1 MFIKGRWLILGLI
14 LTIIVSSGA
23 TVVALNVTGTGP
35 LAATGAGNPAFAK
48 LMETYNTIQQ
58 NYFQDVP
65 TDKMVNGAIDGMIK
79 SLDDPYSTYMDPTQA
94 QSFHENISSS
104 FEGIGAQISEE
115 DGKIVI
121 ESPIKGSPAEKAG
134 LRPKDRILSVD
145 GKDLQ
150 GMKSSEAVTYIRG
163 KKGTKAELVI
173 ERPGETGTMNVTVI
187 RDTIP
192 QETVYSEMLSDGIG
206 KIRISQFSEPTGDDF
221 AKALTEL
228 QGKGMKGLILD
239 LRQNP
244 GGLLSVAVDIGNRLI
259 PDQKL
264 ILQVEYRDG
273 KKEVYR
279 SKHGKSDFPIVVLV
293 DDGSASAAEILA
305 GSLKESGDYPLVG
318 TKTFGKGTVQT
329 TEEFQDGSNIKYTTA
344 KWLTPDGNWIHKK
357 GIEPDEIVEMPPYAN
372 LPYIDPEKE
381 LKQDTFSNDVKTA
394 QQYLE
399 ALGYHPGRTDG
410 YFDAKTKDAVI
421 AFQRVQNL
429 EANGIIKGK
438 TTTTMIDLLRQKIEK
453 TDTQLD
459 KAEQVL
465 RKMLP

>member
-1 MFIKGRWLILGLI
+1 MFIKGRWMIIGLI
-14 LTIIVSSGA
+14 LTMIVSSGA
-23 TVVALNVTGTGP
+23 TVVALNMTGTGP
-35 LAATGAGNPAFAK
+35 LATPGTNNATFAK

-150 GMKSSEAVTYIRG
+150 GMKSSEAVTFIRG
-163 KKGTKAELVI
+163 KKGSKAELVI
-173 ERPGETGTMNVTVI
+173 ERPGETGTMNVTVV

-192 QETVYSEMLSDGIG
+192 QETVYSEMRSDGIG

-221 AKALTEL
+221 AKALTDL

-279 SKHGKSDFPIVVLV
+279 SKHGKAEFPIVVLV

-305 GSLKESGDYPLVG
+305 GALKESGNYPLVG

-329 TEEFQDGSNIKYTTA
+329 TEEFNDGSNIKYTTA

-357 GIEPDEIVEMPPYAN
+357 GIEPDDKVEMPAYAN

-381 LKQDTFSNDVKTA
+381 LKLDTFSNDVKA
-394 QQYLE
+394 VQQYLE

-410 YFDAKTKDAVI
+410 YFDAKTKEAVV

-429 EANGIIKGK
+429 EANGIVKGK

-453 TDTQLD
+453 NDTQLD